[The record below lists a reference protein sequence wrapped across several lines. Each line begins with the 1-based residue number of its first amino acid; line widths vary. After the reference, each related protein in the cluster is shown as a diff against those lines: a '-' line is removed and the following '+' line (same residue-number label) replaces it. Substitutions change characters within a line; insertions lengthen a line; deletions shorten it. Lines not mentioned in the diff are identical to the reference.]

1 MNLWRERIKMIN
13 KNQINLIN
21 KRIFLVKV
29 QAVIFVIGM
38 ILALYFSWLKFDYFS
53 YGVVQILAIPV
64 GALAE
69 PIFYKI
75 YVLLLSLIIFCKIF
89 YFTNFYNKKRLF
101 LPYIFNIFPL
111 YIVFLD
117 ANENNLQFVYILY
130 FIFILIYIVSIY
142 QIKKFYKLLNEKIL
156 YKAFYFVIFPAI
168 SMFIYYK
175 YDLMHNANYSDN
187 MTEDNPFHIFY
198 VFFALGFVVY
208 LPLSVWLSIP
218 LNLISEYRYFKKELK
233 QKN

>member
-1 MNLWRERIKMIN
+1 MIN
-13 KNQINLIN
+13 KNQTNLIN
-21 KRIFLVKV
+21 KRIFLVKI
-29 QAVIFVIGM
+29 QAVIFLVGM
-38 ILALYFSWLKFDYFS
+38 ALAMYFSWLKFDYFS
-53 YGVVQILAIPV
+53 YEAVQILAIPI

-75 YVLLLSLIIFCKIF
+75 YVLLLSLIVFCKIF

-101 LPYIFNIFPL
+101 LSYIFNIFPL
-111 YIVFLD
+111 FIVFLD
-117 ANENNLQFVYILY
+117 VNENNLQFANILY
-130 FIFILIYIVSIY
+130 FISILIYIISIC
-142 QIKKFYKLLNEKIL
+142 QIKKFYKLLNEKVL
-156 YKAFYFVIFPAI
+156 YKEFYFVIFPAI

-175 YDLMHNANYSDN
+175 YNLIHSTNYSDN

-218 LNLISEYRYFKKELK
+218 LNLINEYRYFKKS
-233 QKN
+233 